1 MLSRPLSDGLEII
14 FGPIKS
20 MDKREPL
27 NGLDLPYDSMTN
39 DPDNETILK
48 WLKWLEQSENK
59 YNAYVYIC
67 TYVIDCT

>member
-1 MLSRPLSDGLEII
+1 MVSRPLLHHIV
-14 FGPIKS
+14 GPFKS

-27 NGLDLPYDSMTN
+27 SSLELPYDSMTK
-39 DPDNETILK
+39 DPDNKTILK
-48 WLKWLEQSENK
+48 WLKWLAQSKNK